1 MKYLPDDYTP
11 YIYRW
16 PAVATKIWM
25 LTVAI
30 VVNVYPC
37 WQVPKAFEI
46 LLGKRLGIGKKM
58 FSTSESGEERTLKPW
73 VNDGLGINTVFCIQC
88 TVFNSDFF
96 FFHIPANSSKRIVL
110 NVKGRVNPKIDW
122 RMKFFFWLKQMFTNL
137 CLANT
142 GWFTCI

>member
-25 LTVAI
+25 LTVVI

-46 LLGKRLGIGKKM
+46 LLGKRLLVKKC
-58 FSTSESGEERTLKPW
+58 FRRQK
-73 VNDGLGINTVFCIQC
+73 VV
-88 TVFNSDFF
+88 
-96 FFHIPANSSKRIVL
+96 K
-110 NVKGRVNPKIDW
+110 KGR
-122 RMKFFFWLKQMFTNL
+122 
-137 CLANT
+137 
-142 GWFTCI
+142 